1 MYQELPISLYAP
13 PISVINHIKKFLE
26 NMSPDLHRFFLFFLF
41 FFFAGKAESADE
53 VISSS
58 EDLPLLP
65 DFFSHKHFML
75 YGEIDGKTRRLLIR
89 YITAYNG

>member
-1 MYQELPISLYAP
+1 MTGVADLSLRSSNFCHKSHQEIFRKHVPRP
-13 PISVINHIKKFLE
+13 P
-26 NMSPDLHRFFLFFLF
+26 PFFFV

-89 YITAYNG
+89 YITAYDG